1 MEGDP
6 AISNSR
12 SPSHK
17 DSSSSPANDAHV
29 RPAPGGV
36 GAVRRARAARRQ
48 KRRNTSFFFSL
59 IALVAAGALGA
70 PAGFSPSPSTD
81 VLAATR
87 LERADRADRS
97 HSRMLSRLL
106 RATEASN
113 LQAESAAAAAPAT
126 PVNVDTSAPAH
137 AVDRPIVAP
146 PNFSRTGKAAR
157 PPKVLQPTPGPKDG
171 GVWALVVGIDDYPGS
186 DADLSAG
193 TADAREVDSALA
205 SYGVPGQHR
214 IMLLDHQ
221 ATADN
226 IRAGLAW
233 VAGRAASDATI
244 VFFYSG
250 HVRQVT
256 GDADRDGEA
265 TDEAIVAAD
274 GEAVYDGEVAGIF
287 RNIEARSVWLGIA
300 GCYGSGFDDA
310 VAPGRILTA
319 AATETDLAYEN
330 SALGH
335 SYLVEYMVHRAMLQ
349 GRAPGSVQESFAW
362 AQSQIA
368 KDYPNRQPVMVDKA
382 RSPLVLGSR
391 AQPAGQPTQSASES
405 PAPAE
410 PQPGQSQEP
419 ATPPG
424 SPSEPGEGAGACAQ
438 VLGVSVCSTNGSSRP
453 NHQTGWR
460 RAV

>member
-1 MEGDP
+1 MNP
-6 AISNSR
+6 R

-17 DSSSSPANDAHV
+17 ESPSSPANDAHV

-48 KRRNTSFFFSL
+48 QLWSGSLFLSL
-59 IALVAAGALGA
+59 IALVAVGALGA
-70 PAGFSPSPSTD
+70 PDGFSPSPSTE
-81 VLAATR
+81 VLSATR
-87 LERADRADRS
+87 LESSERAARS

-113 LQAESAAAAAPAT
+113 LQARSAAAVAAPEPVT
-126 PVNVDTSAPAH
+126 PAPAAT

-146 PNFSRTGKAAR
+146 PSFSRPGKAVR
-157 PPKVLQPTPGPKDG
+157 PPKVLQPAPGPRSG
-171 GVWALVVGIDDYPGS
+171 GVWALVVGIDDYPGT
-186 DADLSAG
+186 DADLSAA
-193 TADAREVDSALA
+193 TADAREVDTALSA
-205 SYGVPGQHR
+205 YGVPGQHR
-214 IMLLDHQ
+214 ILLLDRQ

-233 VAGRAASDATI
+233 VAGRASPDATV

-274 GEAVYDGEVAGIF
+274 GDPVYDGEVAGIF
-287 RNIEARSVWLGIA
+287 RTMEARSVWLGIA

-310 VAPGRILTA
+310 LAPGRILTA
-319 AATETDLAYEN
+319 AAAEPDLAYEN

-335 SYLVEYMVHRAMLQ
+335 SYLVEYMVHRAMVQ
-349 GRAPGSVQESFAW
+349 GRAAGSVQESFAW

-368 KDYPNRQPVMVDKA
+368 KDYPNRQPVMVDRA
-382 RSPLVLGSR
+382 RSPMVLGSR
-391 AQPAGQPTQSASES
+391 SQPASQPTQSAGE
-405 PAPAE
+405 APASPPSE
-410 PQPGQSQEP
+410 PPPGPSEDP
-419 ATPPG
+419 ATPPA
-424 SPSEPGEGAGACAQ
+424 PPPEPGEGTGACAE
-438 VLGVSVCSTNGSSRP
+438 VLGVSVCSTSGSSMRP
-453 NHQTGWR
+453 SPQTGWR